1 MRVTAHAGA
10 GDFLAV
16 AQPALEEN
24 EAANNLML
32 GVCLRLQQ
40 HPERIKHPPLLA
52 TVGDEAGLILAAM
65 MTPPHKL
72 VLYAARS
79 DFTEALDALAHHL
92 IASAWTPPGVH
103 AAPDL
108 AEAFA
113 QCWARHV
120 NVSFVRRTRER
131 IYELRQ
137 VIPPS
142 PASGALRLATTA
154 DAALVTQWARAFT
167 AEALPDETLSL
178 EDARELIDIRLTDRT
193 LYVWDDDGQVVSM
206 AGVSRPTRHGITI
219 GLVYT
224 PPAFRK
230 RGYASACVAALSQR
244 MLDAGFAFCTLY
256 TDLSNPTSNRIYQAI
271 GYRLVCDIHEIL
283 FSATE

>member
-1 MRVTAHAGA
+1 MRVTDHASA
-10 GDFLAV
+10 GDFLAT

-40 HPERIKHPPLLA
+40 HPERIKHPPFLA

-72 VLYAARS
+72 VLYAART
-79 DFTEALDALAHHL
+79 DFADALDALAHHL

-120 NVSFVRRTRER
+120 NVSFVHGTRER
-131 IYELRQ
+131 VYELRQ

-154 DAALVTQWARAFT
+154 DAALAAQWARAFT
-167 AEALPDETLSL
+167 AEALPDETLPPD
-178 EDARELIDIRLTDRT
+178 EARELIDTRLTDRT

-244 MLDAGFAFCTLY
+244 MLASGYDFCALY
-256 TDLSNPTSNRIYQAI
+256 TDLSNPTSNHIYQAI
-271 GYRLVCDIHEIL
+271 GYRPVCDIHEIL
-283 FSATE
+283 FSATQ